1 MENLPN
7 LKTARAIEF
16 LTSARENHKRQSKDF
31 PFMIPKRKPRF
42 DYQNLPE
49 TERLRY
55 ELLTWDNYKQMFDLF
70 QNDPNPFVMDDFKTI
85 EDLEMYAVSQLE
97 YNWYSFKRGA
107 CDWFLW
113 SKDTSELVGVLHLY
127 DLNWELYEGKHPSCT
142 VGYAIGEKYRR
153 KGFAFEA
160 MSHLLT
166 QIPLIFKRYEVGAN
180 PKIANINSRYL
191 LEKLGFIEHKEVGD
205 DESWW
210 EKQLVEEI
218 PLKTSDEVW
227 EEEKKYR

>member
-7 LKTARAIEF
+7 LRTTKALKF
-16 LTSARENHKRQSKDF
+16 LTSARENHKRQAEDL
-31 PFMIPKRKPRF
+31 PFIVPKRKPRF
-42 DYQNLPE
+42 DYQNLPD
-49 TERLRY
+49 TQQLRY
-55 ELLTWDNYKQMFDLF
+55 ELLTWDNYTQMLDLF

-85 EDLEMYAVSQLE
+85 EELEMYAVSQLE

-113 SKDTSELVGVLHLY
+113 AKDTNELVGVLHLY

-153 KGFAFEA
+153 QGFAFEA
-160 MSHLLT
+160 MTHLLT

-191 LEKLGFIEHKEVGD
+191 LEKLGFTEHREVGD

-210 EKQLVEEI
+210 EKQLIEDI